1 MFRKG
6 FTYSFLCLCALWLM
20 VSCGGDGAQMRQQLE
35 ALEQQNRS
43 GEQMLNDSLAES
55 LVEYFDKHGDANER
69 MRAKYI
75 LGRTYYCLGE
85 LPRAL
90 ETYFEAADCADT
102 TLTEC
107 NYKVLSRIHAQ
118 SAVIFHAQIQS
129 RSELKELRLAE
140 YYAWKGQDTLQAI
153 ECYTQQANAYDFL
166 KMQDSVIYIIDRASD
181 LFASIQ
187 RRDRS
192 SEVLSLELSGIVE
205 KGDLTRAKEI
215 LKQYETS
222 SFFEKSGDICKG
234 YEIYYYVKGEY
245 YLANNQVDS
254 AEFLFRKELCEGK
267 DLNNQIAGCKGLQK
281 VYERKKVSDSIAK
294 YANLGY
300 ILNDSAY
307 SLSEMQNIQK
317 LQASYNYNHNKQLA
331 DENKMKAQRM
341 WNILLAVLVVILI
354 TAILSL
360 YLFLRYKAKKENELK
375 DYQHNQE
382 ALEKAQSELLE
393 IQEENACVSALIEKK
408 SKEIYELQAIVD
420 KNNRR
425 ISDKK
430 VADLE
435 GRLDDSKIKKHLD
448 ELLAANPVS
457 AATQDN
463 LKQLKLLINEVI
475 PCFYNTL
482 NAKEPL
488 RPIEYEICLLIR
500 CHYKPAEV
508 CKLMGRSDSYVANTR
523 KGILLK
529 VYGIKGSPKDL
540 DERILSII

>member
-1 MFRKG
+1 MKRP
-6 FTYSFLCLCALWLM
+6 SFSILCLLALLLLLGC
-20 VSCGGDGAQMRQQLE
+20 SGGEEQRRQLE

-55 LVEYFDKHGDANER
+55 LVEYFDQHGDANER

-102 TLTEC
+102 TLTDC

-118 SAVIFHAQIQS
+118 SAVIFDQQIQP
-129 RSELKELRLAE
+129 RSQLKELRLAE
-140 YYAWKGQDTLQAI
+140 HYAWKGQDTLQAI
-153 ECYTQQANAYDFL
+153 ECFAQQANAYQFWNDT
-166 KMQDSVIYIIDRASD
+166 DSVIILTEQSADKFGKFGRKDRATQM
-181 LFASIQ
+181 IGG
-187 RRDRS
+187 
-192 SEVLSLELSGIVE
+192 EITSLLA
-205 KGDLTRAKEI
+205 KGMITKAKECI
-215 LKQYETS
+215 TVYES
-222 SFFEKSGDICKG
+222 SADYFDDNGNIVPG
-234 YEIYYYVKGEY
+234 REIYYYIKGQY
-245 YLANNQVDS
+245 YLAINNLDS
-254 AEFLFRKELCEGK
+254 AEYMFRKELKTGH

-281 VYERKKVSDSIAK
+281 IYERKTISDSIAK
-294 YANLGY
+294 YSNLGY

-331 DENKMKAQRM
+331 DENKLKAQRI

-354 TAILSL
+354 SAILSL

-393 IQEENACVSALIEKK
+393 MQEENASVSALIEKK

-425 ISDKK
+425 ISDKYS
-430 VADLE
+430 ADLE

-463 LKQLKLLINEVI
+463 LKQ
-475 PCFYNTL
+475 
-482 NAKEPL
+482 
-488 RPIEYEICLLIR
+488 
-500 CHYKPAEV
+500 
-508 CKLMGRSDSYVANTR
+508 
-523 KGILLK
+523 
-529 VYGIKGSPKDL
+529 
-540 DERILSII
+540 

>member
-1 MFRKG
+1 MKRP
-6 FTYSFLCLCALWLM
+6 SFSILCLLALLLLLGC
-20 VSCGGDGAQMRQQLE
+20 SGGEEQRRQLE

-55 LVEYFDKHGDANER
+55 LVEYFDQHGDANER

-102 TLTEC
+102 TLTDC

-118 SAVIFHAQIQS
+118 SADVFHKQVQP

-187 RRDRS
+187 REDRS

-215 LKQYETS
+215 IKEYETS

-234 YEIYYYVKGEY
+234 YEIYYYVKGEF

-360 YLFLRYKAKKENELK
+360 YLFLRYKAKKENKLK

-463 LKQLKLLINEVI
+463 LKQLKLLINEEI

>member
-1 MFRKG
+1 MKRP
-6 FTYSFLCLCALWLM
+6 SFSILCLLALLLLLGC
-20 VSCGGDGAQMRQQLE
+20 SGGEEQRRQLE

-55 LVEYFDKHGDANER
+55 LVEYFDQHGDANER

-102 TLTEC
+102 TQADC
-107 NYKVLSRIHAQ
+107 DYKVLSRIHAQ
-118 SAVIFHAQIQS
+118 SAVIFDQQIQP
-129 RSELKELRLAE
+129 RSQLKELRLAE
-140 YYAWKGQDTLQAI
+140 HYAWKGQDTLQAI
-153 ECYTQQANAYDFL
+153 ECFAQQANAYQFWNDT
-166 KMQDSVIYIIDRASD
+166 DSVIILTEQSADKFGKFGRKDRATQM
-181 LFASIQ
+181 IGG
-187 RRDRS
+187 
-192 SEVLSLELSGIVE
+192 EITSLLA
-205 KGDLTRAKEI
+205 KGMITKAKECI
-215 LKQYETS
+215 TVYES
-222 SFFEKSGDICKG
+222 SADYFDDNGNIVPG
-234 YEIYYYVKGEY
+234 REIYYYIKGQY
-245 YLANNQVDS
+245 YLAINNLDS
-254 AEFLFRKELCEGK
+254 AEYMFRKELKTGH

-281 VYERKKVSDSIAK
+281 IYERKTISDSIAK
-294 YANLGY
+294 YSNLGY

-331 DENKMKAQRM
+331 DENKLKAQRI

-354 TAILSL
+354 SAILSL

-393 IQEENACVSALIEKK
+393 MQEENASVSALIEKK

-425 ISDKK
+425 ISDKYS
-430 VADLE
+430 ADLE

-463 LKQLKLLINEVI
+463 LKQLKLLINEEI

>member
-1 MFRKG
+1 M
-6 FTYSFLCLCALWLM
+6 
-20 VSCGGDGAQMRQQLE
+20 
-35 ALEQQNRS
+35 
-43 GEQMLNDSLAES
+43 
-55 LVEYFDKHGDANER
+55 
-69 MRAKYI
+69 
-75 LGRTYYCLGE
+75 
-85 LPRAL
+85 
-90 ETYFEAADCADT
+90 
-102 TLTEC
+102 
-107 NYKVLSRIHAQ
+107 
-118 SAVIFHAQIQS
+118 
-129 RSELKELRLAE
+129 
-140 YYAWKGQDTLQAI
+140 AI
-153 ECYTQQANAYDFL
+153 
-166 KMQDSVIYIIDRASD
+166 
-181 LFASIQ
+181 
-187 RRDRS
+187 
-192 SEVLSLELSGIVE
+192 
-205 KGDLTRAKEI
+205 
-215 LKQYETS
+215 
-222 SFFEKSGDICKG
+222 
-234 YEIYYYVKGEY
+234 
-245 YLANNQVDS
+245 NNLDS
-254 AEFLFRKELCEGK
+254 AEYMFRKELKTGH

-281 VYERKKVSDSIAK
+281 IYERKTISDSIAK
-294 YANLGY
+294 YSNLGY

-331 DENKMKAQRM
+331 DENKLKAQRI

-354 TAILSL
+354 SAILSL

-393 IQEENACVSALIEKK
+393 MQEENASVSALIEKK
-408 SKEIYELQAIVD
+408 SKEIYELQAMVD

-425 ISDKK
+425 ISDKYS
-430 VADLE
+430 ADLE

-463 LKQLKLLINEVI
+463 LKQLKLLINEEI